1 MDDYESVLLVKSE
14 VFVYRIPPRQSN
26 RGYRAADWNLGTPD
40 WTGRMR
46 LVNRKQECILKLEDK
61 TSGELFAK
69 CPIDKYPGVAIEAVT
84 DSSRYFVLRI
94 QDEGGRAAFIGLG
107 FGDRSDSFD
116 LNVALQDHF
125 KYVKKEEEAEK
136 EKEEGKPTLD
146 LGFKDG
152 QTIKINMKITKKEGQ
167 EGTNRPKPK
176 GAGPGLGLLP
186 PPPGGVKLAPPPGSA
201 NTTPSPSGPSP
212 PSSNLDLLGG
222 LGSAPSNPPAAAP
235 PAAAAGSGG
244 TEMWGDFASAT
255 PKPAPPSE
263 PPSGGSGNSWV
274 TF

>member
-1 MDDYESVLLVKSE
+1 MDDYESVLLVKPE
-14 VFVYRIPPRQSN
+14 VFVYRIPPRSSN
-26 RGYRAADWNLGTPD
+26 RGYRAADWNLGAPD

-46 LVNRKQECILKLEDK
+46 LVNKKEECIIKLEDK
-61 TSGELFAK
+61 VSGELFAK

-94 QDEGGRAAFIGLG
+94 QDEGGRSAFIGVG

-125 KYVKKEEEAEK
+125 KWVKKEEEAEK
-136 EKEEGKPTLD
+136 EKEEGKPNLD

-176 GAGPGLGLLP
+176 AGAGGLLP
-186 PPPGGVKLAPPPGSA
+186 PPPGGVKLAPPPAPAATSKIGSA
-201 NTTPSPSGPSP
+201 SNVDILGDLSNAPA
-212 PSSNLDLLGG
+212 SSDSQSAATGG
-222 LGSAPSNPPAAAP
+222 GES
-235 PAAAAGSGG
+235 
-244 TEMWGDFASAT
+244 WGDFASAP
-255 PKPAPPSE
+255 PKPTPASN
-263 PPSGGSGNSWV
+263 PPSGGSGSGWV